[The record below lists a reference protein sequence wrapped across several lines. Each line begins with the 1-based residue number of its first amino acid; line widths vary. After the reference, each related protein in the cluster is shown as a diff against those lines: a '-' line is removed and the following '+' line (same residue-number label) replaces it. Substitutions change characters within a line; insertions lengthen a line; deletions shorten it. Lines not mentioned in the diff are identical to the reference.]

1 MPLYG
6 LVYSVGVY
14 QFAPD
19 VAPKF
24 LPNVC
29 GGRNGGG
36 VRGVRGVRGEGVLQ
50 LFLLLFF
57 RSHTRVLTCQK
68 KVTLRWTPGMIHG

>member
-6 LVYSVGVY
+6 LAYSAAVY

-24 LPNVC
+24 LPNASA
-29 GGRNGGG
+29 GRNREGFWGGG
-36 VRGVRGVRGEGVLQ
+36 LLQ
-50 LFLLLFF
+50 LLLF
-57 RSHTRVLTCQK
+57 RGHASVLICQK
-68 KVTLRWTPGMIHG
+68 GHFELASW

>member
-6 LVYSVGVY
+6 LAYSAAVY

-24 LPNVC
+24 LPNASAGRNREGFW
-29 GGRNGGG
+29 GGRAASAAAVQRPRKRIN
-36 VRGVRGVRGEGVLQ
+36 LSK
-50 LFLLLFF
+50 
-57 RSHTRVLTCQK
+57 RSL
-68 KVTLRWTPGMIHG
+68 